1 MQVLSES
8 VSKALLDMG
17 EEYSETAKF
26 TEMMDKL
33 FDCLNVNNF
42 TAGKTK
48 RKPFQD
54 PYRQSD
60 DFRIKVLHRMHNYN
74 GFQIGYTFKI
84 CFVHVSSGLKRH
96 FCHTW
101 INGKR
106 AYQKGQASI
115 KKLKY

>member
-1 MQVLSES
+1 
-8 VSKALLDMG
+8 MG

-26 TEMMDKL
+26 AEMMDKL

-96 FCHTW
+96 FA
-101 INGKR
+101 IPGSMGKER
-106 AYQKGQASI
+106 IRKDRLQ
-115 KKLKY
+115 